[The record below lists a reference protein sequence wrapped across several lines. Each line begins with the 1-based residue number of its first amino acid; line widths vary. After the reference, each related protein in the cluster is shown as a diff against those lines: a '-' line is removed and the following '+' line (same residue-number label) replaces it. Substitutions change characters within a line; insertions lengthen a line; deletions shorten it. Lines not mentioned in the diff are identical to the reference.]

1 MGRQQRT
8 SRSCLRESR
17 CASSRAARRTRT
29 ANIAPQSQ
37 AIWSAIDRCHGG
49 AHEYDG
55 GTLCSGSMSLRR
67 QSSSLGQSSAC
78 NWRTTR
84 PATRALAS
92 TSGMSRAQR
101 REKRS
106 VRGAAAREWR
116 PTRASS
122 PRAAALSLALS
133 GRPPSDFSH
142 SHDIMSREVDPARN
156 LAVAPTWRGDRWKG
170 VMGKVQGAG
179 LYKAPSRDRLA
190 PKVAETVDQLEHKFA
205 KCVEAIIRTDLAG
218 KLSDA
223 RERALT
229 IIDASTADAAVSL
242 APASDISDV
251 AASDVVA
258 GSPPRSRPPR
268 PRRQQTRL
276 SSMMRPM
283 RTRRRAMLAS
293 RLPSRPSCWKTR
305 RRCFLRRLRAAAI

>member
-1 MGRQQRT
+1 MAFWLLRCTPWNISHLTVSDLLRCRAVSPGPGVCETARSVEACPCVTAYYSTLRTTTAVDTSEGSSICVRQSCASSIGDHAWMRCITAVGESLSLARTVQSSTHLPTTAPGMGRQQRT

-17 CASSRAARRTRT
+17 RASSRAARRTRT

-106 VRGAAAREWR
+106 VRGAAREWR
-116 PTRASS
+116 PTRAS
-122 PRAAALSLALS
+122 A
-133 GRPPSDFSH
+133 
-142 SHDIMSREVDPARN
+142 
-156 LAVAPTWRGDRWKG
+156 
-170 VMGKVQGAG
+170 
-179 LYKAPSRDRLA
+179 
-190 PKVAETVDQLEHKFA
+190 
-205 KCVEAIIRTDLAG
+205 
-218 KLSDA
+218 
-223 RERALT
+223 
-229 IIDASTADAAVSL
+229 
-242 APASDISDV
+242 
-251 AASDVVA
+251 
-258 GSPPRSRPPR
+258 
-268 PRRQQTRL
+268 
-276 SSMMRPM
+276 
-283 RTRRRAMLAS
+283 
-293 RLPSRPSCWKTR
+293 
-305 RRCFLRRLRAAAI
+305 LRARLTRVL